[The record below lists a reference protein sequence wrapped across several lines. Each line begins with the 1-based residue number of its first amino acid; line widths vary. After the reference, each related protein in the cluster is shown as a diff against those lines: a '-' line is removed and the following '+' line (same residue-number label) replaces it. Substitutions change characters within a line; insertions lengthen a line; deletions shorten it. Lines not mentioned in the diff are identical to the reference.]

1 MFPHGIGYTGAMTIS
16 ALQAGLSGLQANQQA
31 LAVEGHNVANLSTQN
46 FQPQQASFQET
57 PGGTSVTLSTA
68 ARGLSAADNAGAAP
82 SGTDPASAI
91 TNSLVYKANFDLAAK
106 VVKAADER
114 IGTLLD
120 IQA

>member
-1 MFPHGIGYTGAMTIS
+1 MTIS
-16 ALQAGLSGLQANQQA
+16 ALQAGLSGLQSNQRA

-46 FQPQQASFQET
+46 FQPQQANFQET
-57 PGGTSVTLSTA
+57 PGGTSVTISTA
-68 ARGLSAADNAGAAP
+68 ARDLSAADKAGAAP
-82 SGTDPASAI
+82 SGTDPASSI

>member
-1 MFPHGIGYTGAMTIS
+1 MAIS
-16 ALQAGLSGLQANQQA
+16 ALQAGLSGLQSNQQA

-46 FQPQQASFQET
+46 FQPQQANFQET
-57 PGGTSVTLSTA
+57 PGGTTVTISTA
-68 ARGLSAADNAGAAP
+68 ARGLSAAENAGAAP
-82 SGTDPASAI
+82 SGTDPASSI
-91 TNSLVYKANFDLAAK
+91 TNSLVYKANFDLSAK

>member
-1 MFPHGIGYTGAMTIS
+1 MTIS
-16 ALQAGLSGLQANQQA
+16 ALQAGLSGLQSNQQA

-46 FQPQQASFQET
+46 LQPQQANFQET
-57 PGGTSVTLSTA
+57 PGGTSVTISTA
-68 ARGLSAADNAGAAP
+68 ARDLSAADKATAAP
-82 SGTDPASAI
+82 SGTDPASSI

>member
-1 MFPHGIGYTGAMTIS
+1 MAIS
-16 ALQAGLSGLQANQQA
+16 ALQAGLSGLQSNQQA

-46 FQPQQASFQET
+46 FQPQQANFQET
-57 PGGTSVTLSTA
+57 PGGTTVTISTA
-68 ARGLSAADNAGAAP
+68 ARGLSAANNAGGAP
-82 SGTDPASAI
+82 SGTDPASSI
-91 TNSLVYKANFDLAAK
+91 TNSLVYKANFDLSAK

>member
-1 MFPHGIGYTGAMTIS
+1 MTIS
-16 ALQAGLSGLQANQQA
+16 ALQAGLSGLQSNQQA

-46 FQPQQASFQET
+46 FQPQQANFQET
-57 PGGTSVTLSTA
+57 PGGTSVTISTA
-68 ARGLSAADNAGAAP
+68 ARGLAAADNAGAAP

-91 TNSLVYKANFDLAAK
+91 TNSLVYKANFDLSAK

>member
-1 MFPHGIGYTGAMTIS
+1 MTIS
-16 ALQAGLSGLQANQQA
+16 ALQAGLSGLQSNQRA

-46 FQPQQASFQET
+46 FQPQQANFQET
-57 PGGTSVTLSTA
+57 PGGGNSVTISTA
-68 ARGLSAADNAGAAP
+68 ARDLSAADKTGAAP
-82 SGTDPASAI
+82 SGTDPASSI
-91 TNSLVYKANFDLAAK
+91 TNSLVYKTNFDLAAK

>member
-1 MFPHGIGYTGAMTIS
+1 MTIS
-16 ALQAGLSGLQANQQA
+16 ALQAGLSGLQSNQQA

-46 FQPQQASFQET
+46 FQPQQATFQET
-57 PGGTSVTLSTA
+57 PGGTSVTISTA
-68 ARGLSAADNAGAAP
+68 ARDLSAADRAGGAP

-91 TNSLVYKANFDLAAK
+91 TNSLVYKANFDLSAK